1 MDEGRGKKDGK
12 SGRTGGTPVPRF
24 GRTAVSAVLI
34 EVALAWKVIITALV
48 IGLFSSVL
56 TVHAQTAEQN
66 TYARFIKTGVE
77 QIKKADYQGARDSF
91 EEALRINDTAA
102 EGHLGLGMAYFHLK
116 DDRLAERELTRAIE
130 ISPKEFA
137 AYQVLGEL
145 YYRKD
150 DLESAASAWEKAVE
164 LSPSHA
170 DLRARLERIRR
181 EHKTEKDFNR
191 DVTSHFL
198 IKYEGREKIEA
209 GRIVLRILED
219 AYGEVGRA
227 LQYYPSSE
235 IQVILYS
242 SRQFQEVTDAPG
254 WSGGIYDGKIR
265 IPIGGI
271 EQETPGLRRLL
282 YHEYTHAVVRA
293 ITPRCPTWLNEGL
306 AQYFE
311 GREVDARQREG
322 LKRTSRTG
330 KFPPLSNLE
339 GSFTGFSGSE
349 AGFAYLFSLSAVR
362 HMIDQ
367 YGMYR
372 VKIVLE
378 ELGQGAAAGKA
389 LNAGLLVSYEEFEL
403 GWKRSLE

>member
-1 MDEGRGKKDGK
+1 MTAMDEGRGKKDEK
-12 SGRTGGTPVPRF
+12 SGRTGSMPVSS
-24 GRTAVSAVLI
+24 GVTLV
-34 EVALAWKVIITALV
+34 WKAIITVLV
-48 IGLFSSVL
+48 AGLFFSVS
-56 TVHAQTAEQN
+56 TTHAQTAEQN

-77 QIKKADYQGARDSF
+77 QIKQGDYQGASGSF
-91 EEALRINDTAA
+91 EEALRINDSLA
-102 EGHLGLGMAYFHLK
+102 EGHLGLGIAYFRLK
-116 DDRLAERELTRAIE
+116 DDRLAERELTRAVE
-130 ISPKEFA
+130 INPKEA
-137 AYQVLGEL
+137 TAYQVLGEL
-145 YYRKD
+145 QYRKD
-150 DLESAASAWEKAVE
+150 DLEAAASAWEKAVE
-164 LSPSHA
+164 LDPSNA

-209 GRIVLRILED
+209 GKIVLRVLED

-227 LQYYPSSE
+227 LQYYPSNE

-242 SRQFQEVTDAPG
+242 SQQFQEVTDAPG

-311 GREVDARQREG
+311 GREADARQREA
-322 LKRTSRTG
+322 LKRTSEAG
-330 KFPPLSNLE
+330 KLPSLSNLE
-339 GSFTGFSGSE
+339 GSFMGLASGQ
-349 AGFAYLFSLSAVR
+349 AAYAYLFSLSAVR

-372 VKIVLE
+372 VKTVLE
-378 ELGQGAAAGKA
+378 ELGQGAAVGKA
-389 LNAGLLVSYEEFEL
+389 LSAGLLISYEEFER